1 MQITA
6 DRSSS
11 SIPPLSASPPFGN
24 GQRANRLKTTKQ
36 GGKLVNDYWADLF
49 AAKEDGR
56 KVIWY
61 NGTYIPPFFH
71 AHDVA
76 WVHGEA
82 WSAYLAAKHGE
93 APAQQAGEARGY
105 DRELCSYARTHIGQA
120 LIDMRNVAE
129 GKLGMAPDDPRALT
143 MAKLPPPDMFINA
156 YPYCSS
162 GQQWDDIIYRLYGK
176 RIPIF
181 NVSIPLLW
189 GGRPD
194 AGYLRGQ
201 EWDERSQYVARQ
213 LRAMTEFLEEHT
225 GRKYD
230 WDRLREVMGFIK
242 KAATLR
248 LEAMDL
254 CAARP
259 APASFFDWIVSIAHV
274 NFLPGT
280 QAIVDYFQ
288 SVKDEIEQRIANG
301 EGAVPNEKYRLF
313 FDGMMNWNK
322 VGWLADK
329 FAAVDATVVAGRY
342 THMSFWQEP
351 ELVDLKDPVLGMA
364 QNYLICPNNH
374 GAPIMIGEINKLC
387 DKFGIDGMVMHA
399 SRTCRGMTNSQ
410 FLIADSAKR
419 NGRQA
424 LFFEGDVADES
435 FYKDELLNT
444 RLEAMIES
452 MEARRL
458 QAA

>member
-1 MQITA
+1 MQTSLEQNSHA
-6 DRSSS
+6 L
-11 SIPPLSASPPFGN
+11 PTGGGPVFGN
-24 GQRANRLKTTKQ
+24 GQRANRLKTTKM
-36 GGKLVNDYWADLF
+36 GGKLVNDYWSDLF
-49 AAKEDGR
+49 AAKDDGR

-71 AHDVA
+71 AHNCA
-76 WVHGEA
+76 YVHGEA

-93 APAQQAGEARGY
+93 IPAQQAGEARGY

-120 LIDMRNVAE
+120 LIDLQKLKD
-129 GKLGMAPDDPRALT
+129 GKLGIAPDSPRALT
-143 MAKLPPPDMFINA
+143 MAKLPAPDMIINA

-162 GQQWDDIIYRLYGK
+162 GQQWDDITYRLFGK
-176 RIPIF
+176 KVPMYT
-181 NVSIPLLW
+181 VSVPLLW
-189 GGRPD
+189 GGRKD
-194 AGYLRGQ
+194 AGYMRGE
-201 EWDERSQYVARQ
+201 EWNERSLYVAKQ
-213 LRAMTEFLEEHT
+213 LRAMTGFLEEHT

-230 WDRLREVMGFIK
+230 WDRLSEVMGYVK

-254 CAARP
+254 CAATP

-280 QAIVDYFQ
+280 QAIVDYFEA
-288 SVKDEIEQRIANG
+288 VKAEIQERVANG
-301 EGAVPNEKYRLF
+301 EGAVKDEKYRLF

-322 VGWLADK
+322 IGWLADK
-329 FAAVDATVVAGRY
+329 FAAVNATVVAGRY

-351 ELVDLKDPVLGMA
+351 QLVDLKDPVLGMA

-387 DKFGIDGMVMHA
+387 DKFKIDGMVMHA

-410 FLIADSAKR
+410 FLIADAAKAR
-419 NGRQA
+419 GRQA

-452 MEARRL
+452 LDARKRMV
-458 QAA
+458 A

>member
-6 DRSSS
+6 DQNAIS
-11 SIPPLSASPPFGN
+11 PLGTASPVFGN
-24 GQRANRLKTTKQ
+24 GTRANRLKTTKQ
-36 GGKLVNDYWADLF
+36 GGKLVNDYWENLF
-49 AAKEDGR
+49 TAKERGK
-56 KVIWY
+56 KVVWY

-71 AHDVA
+71 SHDVA

-82 WSAYLAAKHGE
+82 WAAYLAAKHGE
-93 APAQQAGEARGY
+93 LPAQRAGEDRGY

-120 LIDMRNVAE
+120 LIDLRDLKD
-129 GKLGMAPDDPRALT
+129 GKLGIAPDDPRALT
-143 MAKLPPPDMFINA
+143 MAKLPAPDMMINA
-156 YPYCSS
+156 YPYCST
-162 GQQWDDIIYRLYGK
+162 GQQWDDITYRLFGK
-176 RIPIF
+176 KVPIF

-194 AGYLRGQ
+194 AAYLRGQ
-201 EWDERSQYVARQ
+201 EWNERSEYVAKQ
-213 LRAMTEFLEEHT
+213 LRAMCGFLEEHT

-230 WDRLREVMGFIK
+230 WDRLSETMGFIK

-248 LEAMDL
+248 MEAMDL
-254 CAARP
+254 CTARP

-280 QAIVDYFQ
+280 QSIVDYFEA
-288 SVKDEIEQRIANG
+288 VKAEIQQRIADG
-301 EGAVPNEKYRLF
+301 EGAVKKEKYRLF

-329 FAAVDATVVAGRY
+329 FASVDATVVAGRY

-351 ELVDLKDPVLGMA
+351 ELIDLRDPVLGMA

-374 GAPIMIGEINKLC
+374 GAPIMIGEINRIC

-399 SRTCRGMTNSQ
+399 SRTCRGMSNSQ

-419 NGRQA
+419 HGRQA

-452 MEARRL
+452 MDAQRRH
-458 QAA
+458 AA

>member
-1 MQITA
+1 MQTISEMT
-6 DRSSS
+6 
-11 SIPPLSASPPFGN
+11 PPGGARVASPVFGN
-24 GQRANRLKTTKQ
+24 GMRANRLATTKQ
-36 GGKLVNDYWADLF
+36 GGRLVNEYWADLF
-49 AAKEDGR
+49 RAKEEG
-56 KVIWY
+56 KKIVWY

-82 WSAYLAAKHGE
+82 WAAYLAAKHGE
-93 APAQQAGEARGY
+93 MPAQQKGEARGY

-120 LIDMRNVAE
+120 LIDLE
-129 GKLGMAPDDPRALT
+129 KLKNGTLGIDDDDPRAET
-143 MAKLPPPDMFINA
+143 MRKLPPPDMIINA

-162 GQQWDDIIYRLYGK
+162 GQQWDDITYRLFGK
-176 RIPIF
+176 KIPIF
-181 NVSIPLLW
+181 TISIPLLW

-194 AGYLRGQ
+194 AGYMQGE
-201 EWDERSQYVARQ
+201 EWQQRSQYVAKQ
-213 LRAMTEFLEEHT
+213 LIAMTKFLEEHT

-230 WDRLREVMGFIK
+230 FDRLSEVMSYVK

-248 LEAMDL
+248 MEAMDL
-254 CAARP
+254 CAATP

-280 QAIVDYFQ
+280 QAIVDYFED
-288 SVKDEIEQRIANG
+288 VKAEIQQRIADG
-301 EGAVPNEKYRLF
+301 VGAVPNEKYRLF

-351 ELVDLKDPVLGMA
+351 QLVDLKDPVLGMA

-374 GAPIMIGEINKLC
+374 GAPIMIGEIERVC
-387 DKFGIDGMVMHA
+387 DKFNIDGMVMHA

-410 FLIADSAKR
+410 FLIADSAKKK
-419 NGRQA
+419 GRQA
-424 LFFEGDVADES
+424 MFFEGDVADES

-444 RLEAMIES
+444 RLEAMIETL
-452 MEARRL
+452 EAKKR
-458 QAA
+458 AA

>member
-1 MQITA
+1 MQTNSEQIRQTQT
-6 DRSSS
+6 
-11 SIPPLSASPPFGN
+11 ASPVFGN

-36 GGKLVNDYWADLF
+36 GGKLVNDYWSDLF
-49 AAKEDGR
+49 AAKDDGR

-82 WSAYLAAKHGE
+82 WAAHLAAKHGE
-93 APAQQAGEARGY
+93 LPAQAAGELRGY

-120 LIDMRNVAE
+120 LIDLRDLKE
-129 GKLGMAPDDPRALT
+129 GKLGIAADDPRALT
-143 MAKLPPPDMFINA
+143 MAKLPPPDMLINA

-162 GQQWDDIIYRLYGK
+162 GQQWDEITYRLFGK

-194 AGYLRGQ
+194 AAYLRGE
-201 EWDERSQYVARQ
+201 EWNERSQYVAKQ
-213 LRAMTEFLEEHT
+213 LRAMCAFLEEHT

-230 WDRLREVMGFIK
+230 WDRLGEVMGFVK
-242 KAATLR
+242 EAATLR
-248 LEAMDL
+248 MEAIEL
-254 CAARP
+254 CTARP

-280 QAIVDYFQ
+280 QSIVDYFQ
-288 SVKDEIEQRIANG
+288 AVKDEITERIANS
-301 EGAVPNEKYRLF
+301 EGAVKDEKKRLF

-329 FAAVDATVVAGRY
+329 FASVGAAVVAGRY

-351 ELVDLKDPVLGMA
+351 ELIDVRDPVLGMA

-387 DKFGIDGMVMHA
+387 DKFEIDGMVMHA

-419 NGRQA
+419 HGRQA

-435 FYKDELLNT
+435 FYKDEMLNT
-444 RLEAMIES
+444 RLEAMIET
-452 MEARRL
+452 MDARRR
-458 QAA
+458 AA

>member
-1 MQITA
+1 
-6 DRSSS
+6 
-11 SIPPLSASPPFGN
+11 
-24 GQRANRLKTTKQ
+24 
-36 GGKLVNDYWADLF
+36 V
-49 AAKEDGR
+49 
-56 KVIWY
+56 
-61 NGTYIPPFFH
+61 
-71 AHDVA
+71 
-76 WVHGEA
+76 
-82 WSAYLAAKHGE
+82 
-93 APAQQAGEARGY
+93 
-105 DRELCSYARTHIGQA
+105 
-120 LIDMRNVAE
+120 
-129 GKLGMAPDDPRALT
+129 
-143 MAKLPPPDMFINA
+143 AKLPPPDMLINA

-162 GQQWDDIIYRLYGK
+162 GQQWDEITYRLFGK

-194 AGYLRGQ
+194 AAYLRGE
-201 EWDERSQYVARQ
+201 EWNERSQYVAKQ
-213 LRAMTEFLEEHT
+213 LRAMCAFMEEHT

-230 WDRLREVMGFIK
+230 WDRLSEVMGFVK

-248 LEAMDL
+248 MEAMEL
-254 CAARP
+254 CTARP

-280 QAIVDYFQ
+280 QSIVDYFQ
-288 SVKDEIEQRIANG
+288 AVKDEIQQRVADG
-301 EGAVPNEKYRLF
+301 EGAVKNEKYRLF

-329 FAAVDATVVAGRY
+329 FASVGAAVVAGRY

-351 ELVDLKDPVLGMA
+351 ELVDLRDPVLGMA

-387 DKFGIDGMVMHA
+387 DKFDIDGMVMHA

-419 NGRQA
+419 HGRQA

-435 FYKDELLNT
+435 FYKDEMLNT
-444 RLEAMIES
+444 RLEAMIET
-452 MEARRL
+452 MDARRR
-458 QAA
+458 AA

>member
-1 MQITA
+1 MQISLEQNSNTLP
-6 DRSSS
+6 
-11 SIPPLSASPPFGN
+11 IGGGPVFGN
-24 GQRANRLKTTKQ
+24 GQRANRLKTTKM
-36 GGKLVNDYWADLF
+36 GGKLVNDYWSDLF
-49 AAKEDGR
+49 AAKDDGR

-71 AHDVA
+71 AHNCA
-76 WVHGEA
+76 YVHGEA

-93 APAQQAGEARGY
+93 IPAQQAGEARGY
-105 DRELCSYARTHIGQA
+105 DRELCSYARTHIGQV
-120 LIDMRNVAE
+120 LIDLQKLKD
-129 GKLGMAPDDPRALT
+129 GKLGIAPDSPRALT
-143 MAKLPPPDMFINA
+143 MAKLPAPDMIINA
-156 YPYCSS
+156 YPYCST
-162 GQQWDDIIYRLYGK
+162 GQQWDDITYRLFGK
-176 RIPIF
+176 KVPMYT
-181 NVSIPLLW
+181 VSVPLLW
-189 GGRPD
+189 GGRKD
-194 AGYLRGQ
+194 AGYLRGE
-201 EWDERSQYVARQ
+201 EWNERSQYVAKQ
-213 LRAMTEFLEEHT
+213 LRAMTGFLEEHT

-230 WDRLREVMGFIK
+230 WDRLSEVMGYVK

-254 CAARP
+254 CTATP

-280 QAIVDYFQ
+280 QAIVDYFEA
-288 SVKDEIEQRIANG
+288 VKAEMQERVANG
-301 EGAVPNEKYRLF
+301 EGAVKDEKYRLF

-322 VGWLADK
+322 IGWLADK
-329 FAAVDATVVAGRY
+329 FAAVNATVVAGRY

-351 ELVDLKDPVLGMA
+351 QLVDLKDPVLGMA

-387 DKFGIDGMVMHA
+387 DKFKIDGMVMHA

-410 FLIADSAKR
+410 FLIADAAKAR
-419 NGRQA
+419 GRQA

-452 MEARRL
+452 LDARKRM
-458 QAA
+458 AA

>member
-1 MQITA
+1 MLTSAETNTGILSGAPFA
-6 DRSSS
+6 DAR
-11 SIPPLSASPPFGN
+11 GK
-24 GQRANRLKTTKQ
+24 ANRLKATKL
-36 GGKLVNDYWADLF
+36 GGKIVNDYWSDLF
-49 AAKEDGR
+49 AAKDDGR
-56 KVIWY
+56 KVVWY
-61 NGTYIPPFFH
+61 NGTYIPPFFQ
-71 AHDVA
+71 AHDLA

-93 APAQQAGEARGY
+93 MPAQKAGEARGY

-120 LIDMRNVAE
+120 LIDVRDIERGAT
-129 GKLGMAPDDPRALT
+129 GLSPDDPRLLT

-176 RIPIF
+176 RVPIF
-181 NVSIPLLW
+181 NVTVPLLW
-189 GGRPD
+189 GGRND
-194 AGYLRGQ
+194 AGYLGGS
-201 EWDERSQYVARQ
+201 EWDERSQFVAKQ
-213 LRAMTEFLEEHT
+213 LRAMADFLAENT

-230 WDRLREVMGFIK
+230 WDRLSEVMGHIK
-242 KAATLR
+242 SAAELR

-254 CAARP
+254 CKAKP

-280 QAIVDYFQ
+280 PAIVDYFKA
-288 SVKDEIEQRIANG
+288 VKAEIQDRIARG
-301 EGAVPNEKYRLF
+301 EGAVPDEKFRLF

-351 ELVDLKDPVLGMA
+351 QLIDLKDPVLGMA
-364 QNYLICPNNH
+364 QNYLVCPNNH
-374 GAPIMIGEINKLC
+374 GAPIMIGEIEKCC
-387 DKFGIDGMVMHA
+387 DKFDIDGVVLHA

-419 NGRQA
+419 HGRQA
-424 LFFEGDVADES
+424 MFFEGDVADES

-444 RLEAMIES
+444 RLEAMIEA
-452 MEARRL
+452 MDARRRIM
-458 QAA
+458 A